1 MMILFI
7 IFIPVMLATPFGVS
21 ADNCTDYGTAYCS
34 TKEKC
39 DQTAKENPNAVI
51 TQKPTAD
58 CKGGEICCVLVSES
72 ATPAAPT
79 AAPAEEKP
87 AAAPAG
93 GSVPILSNPYHFP
106 DPLGGTNVSEIVKS
120 LINSVLLLVGGLFFV
135 MFLWGG
141 VTWMIS
147 EGDKTKVE
155 KATKTL
161 KNAVIGI
168 AIVAT
173 SYILVTNIIKILS
186 S

>member
-1 MMILFI
+1 
-7 IFIPVMLATPFGVS
+7 
-21 ADNCTDYGTAYCS
+21 
-34 TKEKC
+34 
-39 DQTAKENPNAVI
+39 
-51 TQKPTAD
+51 
-58 CKGGEICCVLVSES
+58 
-72 ATPAAPT
+72 
-79 AAPAEEKP
+79 
-87 AAAPAG
+87 
-93 GSVPILSNPYHFP
+93 
-106 DPLGGTNVSEIVKS
+106 
-120 LINSVLLLVGGLFFV
+120 LLLVGGLFFV